1 MDREA
6 QYKYQINKKW
16 QLKKILTAAKK
27 DVICK
32 RLQRGNDRPA
42 VVEHLGQNVNAKV
55 RRHLKN
61 ARRQIQ
67 APGLMQKR
75 ENGETDLSPG
85 PSLTFKNSV

>member
-6 QYKYQINKKW
+6 QYKYQINRKW
-16 QLKKILTAAKK
+16 QIKKILTSAKK

-32 RLQRGNDRPA
+32 KLQRGNDGPA
-42 VVEHLGQNVNAKV
+42 VVEHLGQNVNAKL
-55 RRHLKN
+55 RRHLKD

-67 APGLMQKR
+67 PPGLMQKR
-75 ENGETDLSPG
+75 ENDETDLSLG